1 MPRTT
6 RASKSTAPSPAPL
19 SHLESAKAHETLE
32 KAIEETGIEVEN
44 VEPAVEESTAAV
56 EIKGKGK
63 GKGKAVDVEAE
74 DIEAEAAAS
83 EPTRSSPEERLAK
96 LKELRMRM
104 VCGILIISVFLRID
118 EED

>member
-32 KAIEETGIEVEN
+32 KAIEETGIDVES
-44 VEPAVEESTAAV
+44 VEPAVEENTSAV
-56 EIKGKGK
+56 EITGKAK
-63 GKGKAVDVEAE
+63 GKGKAVDVEVE
-74 DIEAEAAAS
+74 ETEAEAAAS
-83 EPTRSSPEERLAK
+83 GPTRSSPEERLAK

-104 VCGILIISVFLRID
+104 VCGILPNVVVVRPHRID
-118 EED
+118 